1 MTSKSRPPGMQTHPA
16 TFSSKRLLADSA
28 LQRIR
33 RGGPGGQRRNK
44 VETGVVLRHLPTG
57 IAAEAS
63 ERRHQRE
70 NLPLAVRRLRLN
82 LAVGVRVPAADG
94 PSPLW
99 QRRCRSGRIVVSED
113 HQDFAAILAEAL
125 DTLAGTEWDHRA
137 AATTL
142 GCSPTQLVRLIG
154 RCRKAL
160 ELVNQR
166 RAGLGL
172 RTLK

>member
-1 MTSKSRPPGMQTHPA
+1 MPTHPA
-16 TFSSKRLLADSA
+16 TFSRKRLLADSD

-99 QRRCRSGRIVVSED
+99 QRRCPAGRIVVSED
-113 HQDFAAILAEAL
+113 HDDFAAILAEAL
-125 DTLAGTEWDHRA
+125 DTLAGADWEHRD

-142 GCSPTQLVRLIG
+142 GCSPTQLVKLIG

-160 ELVNQR
+160 EMVNQR
-166 RAGLGL
+166 RNEVGL
-172 RTLK
+172 RALK